1 MREFKQYLYK
11 QKYNNKCHDNA
22 HTEDGEQTLKMNEET
37 LDSKLQYVPG
47 VIVKL
52 HLPEPCSDVKKLKV
66 CQTPPLFKI
75 KYSN

>member
-11 QKYNNKCHDNA
+11 QKYSNKGGHDNT
-22 HTEDGEQTLKMNEET
+22 HTEDGEQTSKMSEET

-52 HLPEPCSDVKKLKV
+52 HLTEPCSDVKKLKV
-66 CQTPPLFKI
+66 C
-75 KYSN
+75 